1 MDSKLPIK
9 KILKDI
15 KVVLNRNIYICLYN
29 LFDHIFIKKE
39 NSSSKASTKKN
50 QVLKAL
56 IDKINNN
63 IILDEKKFINLD
75 YSTKNFDNIIFFVES
90 QNKIFAGDII
100 EDILISVFSQAFF
113 TDKDNTIDK
122 YIYSNLY
129 NAKDLTN
136 FDIVTMIKAE
146 KLIPNELKNIKSL
159 LLKDKSFDEIDYF
172 QKDDIILLHLLRK
185 IYYLKFVH
193 INDKKTSKT
202 MLYINKGLNYNE
214 EESNNI
220 YTQLENRKK
229 YRDEDTIL
237 DKDISLNSIM
247 VLASNMF
254 YNRDFGRIPN
264 LDIKII
270 RSFLFQVFIY
280 YQNKHSNLMNYTK
293 ESQDNKGNK
302 YVKIPFSYNLYGA
315 CVEGRFSYIVLSP
328 LKIEP
333 RIEKVILAQNNFR
346 ECGMYE
352 IAKILVF
359 NKNIKSIDLNICL
372 IRTNYIEYFNTIL
385 GLFNDYSVEV
395 LNLSFNY
402 FKDNSEEFI
411 AKLLTHFRGLKTLNL
426 TSNEFKRG
434 VSSFLIILKNL
445 YRKCKIKLE
454 ILMLNKCL
462 LDEAS
467 YYELGEL
474 IKCKFCKIK
483 KLFINGNSIPINV
496 KFPQKLKKNKNLRE
510 VYLNRNDIYSHD
522 AYDWMKVIN
531 STNIR
536 YLYLYKNKI
545 SNMNE
550 LIRLLY
556 RTKIVKDE
564 KESIYSIIADESYLT
579 NLDLSNNE
587 LYLKNNIQ
595 IKLIIKLIKETSLN
609 CLEISHILYGA
620 NPDRR
625 RLQND
630 NLNYR
635 KSVEELKKKLEEN
648 KNLYYKILKGIR
660 VNTVDRDRNKNLEN
674 EEKLKSIKE
683 EDISAVLENEKVKY
697 PVFIK
702 KECRKL
708 ADKYFPDDMKDKEHS
723 KEIRNKIENYLVLK
737 KAEKNLKELEELEKA
752 HKLVII

>member
-9 KILKDI
+9 KLLKYG
-15 KVVLNRNIYICLYN
+15 KTVLNRNIYICLYN
-29 LFDHIFIKKE
+29 LFDYIFIKKE
-39 NSSSKASTKKN
+39 NSSSKASTKKY
-50 QVLKAL
+50 QALKDL
-56 IDKINNN
+56 IDRINNN
-63 IILDEKKFINLD
+63 IIKDEKKFINLD

-90 QNKIFAGDII
+90 QNKIFAGDIL
-100 EDILISVFSQAFF
+100 EDILISVFSRAFF
-113 TDKDNTIDK
+113 TDKDSTINK

-146 KLIPNELKNIKSL
+146 KFIPKELTNIKSL
-159 LLKDKSFDEIDYF
+159 LLKDKSFDEIDYIR
-172 QKDDIILLHLLRK
+172 KDDIIILYLLRK
-185 IYYLKFVH
+185 IYYLKYVH
-193 INDKKTSKT
+193 INDKKSSKT
-202 MLYINKGLNYNE
+202 MLYINKGRNYNE
-214 EESNNI
+214 EISNNI

-247 VLASNMF
+247 ILASNIF

-280 YQNKHSNLMNYTK
+280 YQNKYSPFMNYAM
-293 ESQDNKGNK
+293 ESKDNNNDDN
-302 YVKIPFSYNLYGA
+302 VKIPFSYNLYGA

-333 RIEKVILAQNNFR
+333 RIERIILTQNNFR

-352 IAKILVF
+352 IGKIVIF
-359 NKNIKSIDLNICL
+359 NKNIKAIDLNICL

-411 AKLLTHFRGLKTLNL
+411 TKLLTHFRALKTLNL

-434 VSSFLIILKNL
+434 VSSFLIVLKNL
-445 YRKCKIKLE
+445 YRKGKIKLE

-474 IKCKFCKIK
+474 IKCKFCKLK
-483 KLFINGNSIPINV
+483 KLFINGNNMPVNV
-496 KFPQKLKKNKNLRE
+496 TFLNKLKKNKNLRE
-510 VYLNRNDIYSHD
+510 AHLNRNDIYSHD
-522 AYDWMKVIN
+522 AYDLMKVIN
-531 STNIR
+531 NTNIR
-536 YLYLYKNKI
+536 HLYLYKNKI
-545 SNMNE
+545 SNINE
-550 LIRLLY
+550 FIRLIY

-564 KESIYSIIADESYLT
+564 KERIYCIIADESYLT

-587 LYLKNNIQ
+587 LYLKNNIH

-609 CLEISHILYGA
+609 CLELSHIFYGA
-620 NPDRR
+620 NPDKR

-635 KSVEELKKKLEEN
+635 KSVDELKKKLEEN
-648 KNLYYKILKGIR
+648 KNLYYKVIKDIR
-660 VNTVDRDRNKNLEN
+660 VNTVDRDRNKNLEE
-674 EEKLKSIKE
+674 EEKLKSIKK
-683 EDISAVLENEKVKY
+683 EDISTVLDNEKAKY

-702 KECRKL
+702 KECKKL
-708 ADKYFPDDMKDKEHS
+708 ANKYFPDDMKDKEQS

-737 KAEKNLKELEELEKA
+737 RAEKNIKELEELEKA